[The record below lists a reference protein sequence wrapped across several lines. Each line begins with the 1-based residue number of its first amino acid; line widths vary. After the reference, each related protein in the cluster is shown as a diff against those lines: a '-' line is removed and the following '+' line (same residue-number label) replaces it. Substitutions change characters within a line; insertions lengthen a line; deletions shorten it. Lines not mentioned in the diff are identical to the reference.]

1 MTIQNKGL
9 RKQSKSTT
17 VYDYI
22 ILGAGI
28 SGIYS
33 TFLLN
38 QQFPNAKILIIEKYK
53 TYGGRVYTFKNQ
65 YMTVNA
71 GAGRFHNNQPHIWNL
86 INDIGLTSKKVLIDK
101 SLGYAPADNTTR
113 VLYSNFEAPRGNALF
128 SFSNHVYNVGEDIT
142 KEALDIM
149 FGPKT
154 IPNAALILKLII
166 ASKTYDSHFLRNIRF
181 IDFATKVLSEQ
192 EVQFINDSF
201 GYYDKL
207 HRSNAFDT
215 LLLIQ
220 NNQSPI
226 NDFYT
231 LKGGLGQINDK
242 MMNSILKNKNVTF
255 KYSHTVENIDILS
268 EGNSRVLVLCKGI
281 DTHNKF
287 IGKYCISTLPAQ
299 ALLNIPFFYPLKK
312 SFLKFI
318 VCTPMCRIFAKYKP
332 RLNGSVWF
340 QHIVKST
347 TNNNLRMV
355 LPIDYK
361 NGIIMISYCDT
372 KFAKFWKKLYDSQ
385 GRSGVHRS
393 IIKYVR
399 ESYGIDIDSDELI
412 DLQLFYWDCAVGHWG
427 IGANSE
433 YISKSLLQPFE
444 NVPLSIC
451 GEQFSATGQQWMEG
465 GLETAHKVVSN
476 IIQNR
481 L

>member
-1 MTIQNKGL
+1 MNIQTKTIHND
-9 RKQSKSTT
+9 SKTRP
-17 VYDYI
+17 VYDFI

-33 TFLLN
+33 TFLLI
-38 QQFPNAKILIIEKYK
+38 QQFPKAKILIIEKYK

-65 YMTVNA
+65 HMIVNA
-71 GAGRFHNNQPHIWNL
+71 GAGRFHNNQPRIWEL
-86 INDIGLTSKKVLIDK
+86 IDILGLTSKKVLIDK
-101 SLGYAPADNTTR
+101 SLGYAPADNSNR
-113 VLYSNFEAPRGNALF
+113 ILYSNFEAPRENALF
-128 SFSNHVYNVGEDIT
+128 SFSNHIYNAGEDVT
-142 KEALDIM
+142 KGALDFI

-166 ASKTYDSHFLRNIRF
+166 ASKSYESHFLRNIRF
-181 IDFATKVLSEQ
+181 IDFAKIVLSKQ
-192 EVQFINDSF
+192 EVQFIDDSF
-201 GYYDKL
+201 GYSDKL

-242 MMNSILKNKNVTF
+242 MMNYILKNKNVTF
-255 KYSHTVENIDILS
+255 KYSHTVDNVDILS
-268 EGNSRVLVLCKGI
+268 QDNPQVIVSCKGI
-281 DTHNKF
+281 LTRF
-287 IGKYCISTLPAQ
+287 IGKYCISTLPVQ
-299 ALLNIPFFYPLKK
+299 ALLKIPFFYPLKK

-332 RLNGSVWF
+332 RDNGFVWF
-340 QHIVKST
+340 KNIVKST

-372 KFAKFWKKLYDSQ
+372 KFAQFWKKLYDSQ

-393 IIKYVR
+393 IVKYVR
-399 ESYGIDIDSDELI
+399 ESYGINIDSDELI

-427 IGANSE
+427 VGANSE

-444 NVPLSIC
+444 NIPLSIC
-451 GEQFSATGQQWMEG
+451 GEHFSATGQQWMEG
-465 GLETAHKVVSN
+465 GLETAHKVVSR
-476 IIQNR
+476 IIQQR